1 MKRTVAILLAA
12 LMTMLPL
19 TGCRMGGNTDT
30 TGTTQPSTEATQPST
45 EATQPSTEATQPST
59 EDTLGTGASSGAQIL
74 SAIWGAYAD
83 EERFAAYGGT
93 VEHSVADAPGDL
105 DMNNT
110 EELTTKYLLPVE
122 QLSKV
127 KSAASLVHMMNSNI
141 FTGVV
146 FEVDGDVKELADA
159 IRQNVQK
166 TQWICGQPDQL
177 LMAQVEE
184 HLLMAFGSKDAMDV
198 FRTKLS
204 QVHSGT
210 SVLYDEAITA

>member
-1 MKRTVAILLAA
+1 MKRTIAILLV
-12 LMTMLPL
+12 LMMTMVSLA
-19 TGCRMGGNTDT
+19 GCRFGGNEDT
-30 TGTTQPSTEATQPST
+30 TGSTDPSTQPNQTQPSTQETKPS
-45 EATQPSTEATQPST
+45 ESQST
-59 EDTLGTGASSGAQIL
+59 DNTLGTGGSTGAQIL
-74 SAIWGAYAD
+74 SGIWAAYGD

-122 QLSKV
+122 QLAKV
-127 KSAASLVHMMNSNI
+127 KSAASLVHLMNSNI

-146 FEVDGDVKELADA
+146 FEVDGSAADLASA
-159 IRQNVQK
+159 IRTNVQK

-177 LMAQVEE
+177 LMAEVEG
-184 HLLMAFGSKDAMDV
+184 HLVMAFGSKDAMDV
-198 FRTKLS
+198 FRSKLS
-204 QVHSGT
+204 QVYGNA

>member
-19 TGCRMGGNTDT
+19 TGCRFGGNEDT
-30 TGTTQPSTEATQPST
+30 TGTTQPSTAPTQPST
-45 EATQPSTEATQPST
+45 QATQPST
-59 EDTLGTGASSGAQIL
+59 EDTQDTLGTETSSGAQIL

-146 FEVDGDVKELADA
+146 FEVDGNVKELADA

-177 LMAQVEE
+177 LMAQVEG
-184 HLLMAFGSKDAMDV
+184 HLLMAFGGKDAMDI

-204 QVHSGT
+204 EVHSGA
-210 SVLYDEAITA
+210 SILYDEAITA

>member
-1 MKRTVAILLAA
+1 MKRTIAILLAA

-19 TGCRMGGNTDT
+19 SGCRFGGNEDT
-30 TGTTQPSTEATQPST
+30 TGNTQPSTQATQPST
-45 EATQPSTEATQPST
+45 QATQPST
-59 EDTLGTGASSGAQIL
+59 EDTQDDTLGTGESSGAQIL
-74 SAIWGAYAD
+74 SAIWGTYAD

-110 EELTTKYLLPVE
+110 EELTTKYLLPME
-122 QLSKV
+122 QLSMV
-127 KSAASLVHMMNSNI
+127 KSAASLVHLMNSNI

-146 FEVDGDVKELADA
+146 FEVDGSVKELADA
-159 IRQNVQK
+159 IRQNIQK

-177 LMAQVEE
+177 LMAQVEG
-184 HLLMAFGSKDAMDV
+184 HLLMAFGGKDVMDV
-198 FRTKLS
+198 FRGKLT
-204 QVHSGT
+204 QVHSGA